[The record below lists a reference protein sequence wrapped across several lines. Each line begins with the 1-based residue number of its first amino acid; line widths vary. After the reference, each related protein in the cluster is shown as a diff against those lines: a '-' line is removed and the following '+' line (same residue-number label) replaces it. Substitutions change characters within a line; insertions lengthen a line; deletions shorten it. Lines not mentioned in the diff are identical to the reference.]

1 MSSPNQMERRSERM
15 LREKNRKV
23 GSVTIE
29 IIERVIKTLEKPGNS
44 RIIMRV
50 IEKIEENPKIK
61 KIARIIEFN
70 ELAKCLYINL
80 RIESKK
86 TISSIAEY
94 IDDGKNPKIKP
105 IDPSLNGRCRGFC
118 PELPFPILL
127 VVMLITEKKKNY
139 KQ

>member
-1 MSSPNQMERRSERM
+1 MW
-15 LREKNRKV
+15 
-23 GSVTIE
+23 
-29 IIERVIKTLEKPGNS
+29 
-44 RIIMRV
+44 V

-86 TISSIAEY
+86 TIFSIAEY

-127 VVMLITEKKKNY
+127 VVMLITEKKKTTNNNKKTIY
-139 KQ
+139 YCRKNDFTKLFKICLSINRRTDKTKTT